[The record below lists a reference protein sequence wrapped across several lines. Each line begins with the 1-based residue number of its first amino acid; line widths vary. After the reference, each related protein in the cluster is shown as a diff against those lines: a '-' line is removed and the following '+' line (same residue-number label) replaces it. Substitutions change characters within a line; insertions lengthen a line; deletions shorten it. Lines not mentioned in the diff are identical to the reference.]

1 MPQMVALLLKNYFDK
16 EANTLK
22 ILLVSRKMLVT
33 YKDKLRTQTAHVKPF
48 RIKTLFTVHP
58 AK

>member
-1 MPQMVALLLKNYFDK
+1 MPQMVALLLQNYFDK
-16 EANTLK
+16 EANTLE

-33 YKDKLRTQTAHVKPF
+33 WKDKLRTQTAHVKAL
-48 RIKTLFTVHP
+48 RVKTLFTVHP

>member
-1 MPQMVALLLKNYFDK
+1 MVALLLQNYFDK
-16 EANTLK
+16 EANTLE

-33 YKDKLRTQTAHVKPF
+33 WKDKLRTQTAHVKAL
-48 RIKTLFTVHP
+48 RVKTLFTVHP